1 MKTMGNQGLF
11 VQITQATIDLI
22 TNHMDVFVGAG
33 QRMFTVFATLLVIWE
48 GLQVALG
55 GVVHANRF
63 AALVLAIAID
73 GAMIRFYDQPFPGTA
88 SSFHKFVTDTGA
100 DLASQIEERSEED
113 VGTKIANATEVIVVP
128 AGLSVFEVSPVVYY
142 YASIFI
148 MSAAQVVLLSIIAF
162 GFVAAGCI
170 VLVGPVF
177 IPFFIVPRMDWIF
190 WGWLKSLIQY
200 SFYPVIANAFVYVYG
215 QIWLNFFNRNG
226 YPDSLEKLA
235 GMFIQIVIL
244 SITFVWGIL
253 QVPKLVSNI
262 FAGQSGEHGLPGIGW
277 WR

>member
-1 MKTMGNQGLF
+1 MANQGLF

-22 TNHMDVFVGAG
+22 TKHMDLFVATG
-33 QRMFTVFATLLVIWE
+33 RHMFTVFATLLVIWE
-48 GLQVALG
+48 GLQFALA
-55 GVVHANRF
+55 GVFHAPRF
-63 AALVLAIAID
+63 AALVMAIAID
-73 GAMIRFYDQPFPGTA
+73 GAMIHFYDQPFPGTG
-88 SSFHKFVTDTGA
+88 SSFHKLVTDTGA
-100 DLASQIEERSEED
+100 NLASQVEESSEEQ
-113 VGTKIANATEVIVVP
+113 VGMKIANATEVIIVP
-128 AGLSVFEVSPVVYY
+128 VGLNFWEVSPIIYY

-148 MSAAQVVLLSIIAF
+148 MSAAQIALLGVIAF

-177 IPFFIVPRMDWIF
+177 VPFFIVPRMDWIF
-190 WGWLKSLIQY
+190 WGWFKALLQY

-215 QIWLNFFNRNG
+215 QIWLNFFDQNG
-226 YPDSLEKLA
+226 FPDTLDKLA

-244 SITFVWGIL
+244 AITFVWGVL

-262 FAGQSGEHGLPGIGW
+262 FAGQSGLDALPGIGW